1 MHVYIQDFV
10 LKKLLAKK
18 KVTNVGVAELKITAI
33 LIVNMGLGVTGLVTY
48 IFADMEII
56 AEGNAFVNCLGVGGS
71 NCSQIKDRLNTIN
84 ITLPATFI
92 LLSLLPVVVIVFT
105 CDVHSF
111 KKMFRAW
118 TQKSSTKIG
127 RI

>member
-1 MHVYIQDFV
+1 M

-18 KVTNVGVAELKITAI
+18 KVTNVGIAELKITAI
-33 LIVNMGLGVTGLVTY
+33 IIVNMALGLTGLVTY
-48 IFADMEII
+48 IFADMEIV
-56 AEGNAFVNCLGVGGS
+56 AEGNAFVTCVGSGGS
-71 NCSQIKDRLNTIN
+71 NCSQIKDRINTIN

-111 KKMFRAW
+111 KKMVRAW
-118 TQKSSTKIG
+118 TQKSNTKK
-127 RI
+127 